1 MDTCGYMSS
10 IHFTTLYNVDCTY
23 SHIFTYSVHAS
34 TQAKLYMHFTGVT
47 CTCIQ
52 VQLLVYTCTCVH
64 HMKNVYTIVARKV
77 VYSVMRGRNRES
89 ESVKTA
95 YTHVGHIP
103 AYPLSYSQKSVN
115 RRFQCMKS

>member
-10 IHFTTLYNVDCTY
+10 IHLTTLYNVDCTY
-23 SHIFTYSVHAS
+23 SPYLRTVYMQVHK
-34 TQAKLYMHFTGVT
+34 QNCMHFTGVT